1 MERRKRKE
9 RKSETTSLAKD
20 TVTMLICLRETQTQR
35 GRRSTAKRRF
45 GRRCEVVFSFAKQ
58 SLFSTLLISGSHTY
72 LYVTLN
78 LFQGLVFEMLNRV
91 QHDGVGGC

>member
-58 SLFSTLLISGSHTY
+58 SLFSTLLISGS
-72 LYVTLN
+72 L
-78 LFQGLVFEMLNRV
+78 FEMLNQV
-91 QHDGVGGC
+91 QHDGVVTVSP